1 MIKLKKTALIL
12 KALAHET
19 RLAILYG
26 LLDGDGCNVS
36 RIVETLNV
44 PQPTISQHIA
54 VLKSAGIIEGYKKG
68 SEICYKVK
76 DKLAIKLLAE
86 MEVDYEKNQR

>member
-1 MIKLKKTALIL
+1 MMIKLKKYALIF

-36 RIVETLNV
+36 KIVETLNL
-44 PQPTISQHIA
+44 PQPTISQHLT
-54 VLKSAGIIEGYKKG
+54 VLKSAKIIEGYKKG
-68 SEICYKVK
+68 SEICYNVVN
-76 DKLAIKLLAE
+76 KLAVKLLEE
-86 MEVDYEKNQR
+86 MRTTDEKN